1 MGDKMKKNNGKRYKI
16 QRRGLVM
23 PVMAAKRIKE
33 KKTYKPGEIQIEIAP
48 EQVQR
53 KIFESCTITLGDS
66 IGTRLEVEFP
76 DWKPMFT
83 IGVRTYAYKEKGKN
97 HR

>member
-1 MGDKMKKNNGKRYKI
+1 
-16 QRRGLVM
+16 M
-23 PVMAAKRIKE
+23 PVMAANQIK
-33 KKTYKPGEIQIEIAP
+33 KGKTYKPVDIQIEIAP

-53 KIFESCTITLGDS
+53 KIFESGTITLGDS

-76 DWKPMFT
+76 DWKPMFK
-83 IGVRTYAYKEKGKN
+83 IGVRAYAYKEKGKK